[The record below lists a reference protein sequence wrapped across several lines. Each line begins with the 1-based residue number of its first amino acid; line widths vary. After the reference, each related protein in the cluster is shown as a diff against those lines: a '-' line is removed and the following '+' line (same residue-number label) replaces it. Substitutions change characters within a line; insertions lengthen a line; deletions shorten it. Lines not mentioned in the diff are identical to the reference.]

1 MIVATEHLRK
11 FGQLFCRVAEHGR
24 TRPEQV
30 VTSRK
35 LRGRWRKIAI
45 SLIDRGLASKRR
57 KLV

>member
-30 VTSRK
+30 VANRK
-35 LRGRWRKIAI
+35 LCGRWRRSLAKIVI
-45 SLIDRGLASKRR
+45 TVRR
-57 KLV
+57 A